1 MAVRLANNARKR
13 RVIDLTVLIIT
24 GVLIVLLEIALVTLK
39 VKLYKQIEQTDH
51 KDLLST
57 MYLPKKFWKPFEKPD
72 WTPVKYIF
80 KRKHI
85 ELNNKVL
92 TNLSDLMMIIY
103 LVSWCL
109 TAFFVLRLSVFM
121 PFNN

>member
-1 MAVRLANNARKR
+1 M
-13 RVIDLTVLIIT
+13 TVLIIT
-24 GVLIVLLEIALVTLK
+24 GLIIVLLEIALATLK

-51 KDLLST
+51 RDLLSS

-85 ELNNKVL
+85 ELNNKAL

-103 LVSWCL
+103 MISWCL
-109 TAFFVLRLSVFM
+109 MAFFVLRLSVFM
-121 PFNN
+121 PISY